1 MSEPRHKWLDCPE
14 GALALEM
21 TASTSAGEG
30 RRGPRVSSR
39 PSSSEGQSLPPLG
52 SLQKE
57 LLAHILLLHCLV
69 SHSGHGHRDCLCGGC
84 RRRDPDEHHVL
95 GLREE
100 KVRSAVTPPGHW
112 AATESAL
119 LPINESHPRVH
130 NWLKMFWFCF
140 SCNQSRWP
148 QGRFD

>member
-1 MSEPRHKWLDCPE
+1 MAGVSRR
-14 GALALEM
+14 
-21 TASTSAGEG
+21 SAGSG
-30 RRGPRVSSR
+30 DDGVHLSRGGPPRASSVFPALIVRRSVS
-39 PSSSEGQSLPPLG
+39 PTLG
-52 SLQKE
+52 SPAKGAVCHS
-57 LLAHILLLHCLV
+57 AHILLLRCLA

-84 RRRDPDEHHVL
+84 RRRDPDEHPVL

-140 SCNQSRWP
+140 CVASGP
-148 QGRFD
+148 I